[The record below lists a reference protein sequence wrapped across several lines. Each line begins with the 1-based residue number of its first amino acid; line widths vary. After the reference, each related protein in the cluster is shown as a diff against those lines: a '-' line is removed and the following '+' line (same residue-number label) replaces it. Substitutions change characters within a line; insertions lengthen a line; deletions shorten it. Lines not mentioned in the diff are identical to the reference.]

1 MFGSLA
7 GLSDRHYKEE
17 VVRAMD
23 LNFSAEDEAFR
34 DTVRT
39 WIETAFD
46 DDLRLAMSQ
55 TQNGY
60 LDKARLARW
69 QKKLAAK
76 GWLAV
81 DWPAEY
87 GGPGFTSTQ
96 RYIWGDEMAAANV
109 PPTIPFGVRMCAP
122 VLMAFGTDEQKAEHL
137 PPMRTFDRWWCQG
150 YSEPGAGSDLAALQ
164 MRADRDGDDYVL
176 NGSKIW
182 TTLAQHADWIF
193 CLVRTS
199 QEDKRQNG
207 VSFVLV
213 DMTTPGIAVRPLP
226 TLEGPL
232 EGLQEI
238 NQVFFDNVR
247 VPVKNRVGEEGK
259 GWTYAKYLLEFER
272 GNAYAP
278 GLKAQLK
285 KVKKIAS
292 QALSD
297 GGRPMIEDPDFRR
310 KIADMQIR
318 IEALNATELIA
329 FSGRESGARM
339 GALSSMLK
347 CQGSETQQAITELAL
362 EAVGLYAAPYVADGL
377 AEMLTNE
384 IKPGPDYAWPVAG
397 SYFNYRKTSIYAGS
411 NEIQHNIMAKAILG
425 L

>member
-1 MFGSLA
+1 
-7 GLSDRHYKEE
+7 
-17 VVRAMD
+17 MD
-23 LNFSAEDEAFR
+23 LSFSPEDEAFR
-34 DTVRT
+34 AEVRA
-39 WIETAFD
+39 WIEAEYD

-55 TQNGY
+55 SKNGY
-60 LDKARLARW
+60 LDKERLARW

-87 GGPGFTSTQ
+87 GGPGFTDTQ
-96 RYIWGDEMAAANV
+96 RYIWGMEMATANV
-109 PPTIPFGVRMCAP
+109 PATIPFGVRMCAP
-122 VLMAFGTDEQKAEHL
+122 VLMAFGSDEQKAEHL
-137 PPMRTFDRWWCQG
+137 PKMLNFERWWCQG
-150 YSEPGAGSDLAALQ
+150 YSEPGSGSDLAALQ
-164 MRADRDGDDYVL
+164 MRADRDGDDYIL

-199 QEDKRQNG
+199 QEAKRQDG
-207 VSFVLV
+207 ISFVLV
-213 DMTTPGIAVRPLP
+213 DMTTPGISVRPLP
-226 TLEGPL
+226 TIDGPL

-247 VPVKNRVGEEGK
+247 VPVKNRIGEEGK

-278 GLKAQLK
+278 GLGAQLK
-285 KVKKIAS
+285 KVLKIAS
-292 QALSD
+292 KSPAD
-297 GGRPMIEDPDFRR
+297 GGGAVINDPDFR
-310 KIADMQIR
+310 KKLADMQIR
-318 IEALNATELIA
+318 IEALNATELRA

-339 GALSSMLK
+339 GAISSMLK
-347 CQGSETQQAITELAL
+347 CQGSEAQQAITELAL
-362 EAVGLYAAPYVADGL
+362 EAAGIYATPYVGDGL
-377 AEMLTNE
+377 AELNSNE
-384 IKPGPDYAWPVAG
+384 MKPGPDYAWTTAG
-397 SYFNYRKTSIYAGS
+397 SYFSYRKTSIYAGS